1 MEDEDK
7 LPKKITNSLFK
18 NITNARFK
26 ILYLQLSS
34 QIIDSD
40 VQFIDLNVKMFFK
53 SSKII
58 QIFGNLKKKV

>member
-7 LPKKITNSLFK
+7 LPKKITNALFK
-18 NITNARFK
+18 NITNALFK

-40 VQFIDLNVKMFFK
+40 VQFIDLNVKMFLKVQKQLRYFCY
-53 SSKII
+53 
-58 QIFGNLKKKV
+58 LKKV